1 MIARPIGRIAVL
13 AAMAMLIASCSDGT
27 TGTAEPTTPVP
38 MTTESTAAPVV
49 SDSPAT
55 SAAPAVTEP
64 EPTPST
70 QPVVTEPEP
79 TPSTQPAV
87 TEPEP
92 TPSTQPV
99 VTEPDAGTERWTAVE
114 TDVTQTS
121 DGHFE
126 GVVGLA
132 VQRPGSNIVLMPVS
146 VGVTLFGQWRACE
159 IDSESWQADFSPA
172 VHPRLD
178 GRAWDLQLESADVI
192 EDDDGATVRVAYA
205 AFGGDA
211 TATLVV
217 TAAVE
222 PGCDGG
228 TQDDD
233 GEPEA
238 EFPPLPSWL
247 VVLARDYPHMHQVGA
262 ARVHSDISQ
271 EFSRQHAVMLD
282 RTFRYFDGLYARN
295 RGPLVEAFYT
305 RDESVFEK
313 VVPHCPTAFVPG
325 ARNLTACYGDIARW
339 FIIPYQ
345 VPDFGTLL
353 HEIGHDF
360 AFATFPH
367 GYVHASWYVEGTA
380 MYFESGVFD
389 SSGDLVVSE
398 PLRYCTLLYESA
410 VARGELIPLER
421 LMSMTS
427 EEFLA
432 DNENTYSQSCMLFH
446 LLADE
451 HPGAL
456 DGLIEQVNSGVVAS
470 NEQLVASLLAFV
482 AQDTEQLEASFRKW
496 MVR

>member
-1 MIARPIGRIAVL
+1 MITRPIGRIAVL

-38 MTTESTAAPVV
+38 VTTESMAAPVV

-55 SAAPAVTEP
+55 SAAPSVTEP
-64 EPTPST
+64 EPTS
-70 QPVVTEPEP
+70 
-79 TPSTQPAV
+79 
-87 TEPEP
+87 
-92 TPSTQPV
+92 STQPV
-99 VTEPDAGTERWTAVE
+99 VTEPDAATERWTAVE

-121 DGHFE
+121 GGHFE

-159 IDSESWQADFSPA
+159 IDPESWQADFSPA

-178 GRAWDLQLESADVI
+178 GRAWGLQLESADVI
-192 EDDDGATVRVAYA
+192 EDDDGATVRVAYS

-217 TAAVE
+217 TAAIE
-222 PGCDGG
+222 PGCDDG
-228 TQDDD
+228 TQDEG

-247 VVLARDYPHMHQVGA
+247 VVLARDYPHTHQVGT

-271 EFSRQHAVMLD
+271 EFSRRHAVMLD

-305 RDESVFEK
+305 MDESVFEK
-313 VVPHCPTAFVPG
+313 VVPHCPTVFVPG

-360 AFATFPH
+360 AFATFPY

-380 MYFESGVFD
+380 MYFESGVFG

-398 PLRYCTLLYESA
+398 PLRYCTHFYESA
-410 VARGELIPLER
+410 VARRELIPLER
-421 LMSMTS
+421 LMSMTK

-432 DNENTYSQSCMLFH
+432 DNENSYSQSCMLFH
-446 LLADE
+446 FLADE

-456 DGLIEQVNSGVVAS
+456 DGLIGQVNSGVVAS

-482 AQDTEQLEASFRKW
+482 AQDTEQLEASFKKW